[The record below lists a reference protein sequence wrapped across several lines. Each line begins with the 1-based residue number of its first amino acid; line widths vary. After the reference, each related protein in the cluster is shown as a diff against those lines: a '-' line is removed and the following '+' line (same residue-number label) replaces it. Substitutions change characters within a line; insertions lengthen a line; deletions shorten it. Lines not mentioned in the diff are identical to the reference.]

1 MRWIGHTARLGDM
14 KNPYTTL
21 VRKLEGEKQM
31 GRPGLRCHNNIKM
44 DVRVCIVLKDV
55 DPRLCIMTRK

>member
-1 MRWIGHTARLGDM
+1 M